1 MFRTSNPTLK
11 DRVFDSVSGSG
22 VMTLNGTIAKTGI
35 LLAVLAATSAYGW
48 IAHSMGLLILGMI
61 GGIALAIATCV
72 KPQWAPVTALLYA
85 MFEGLAV
92 GTISV
97 IYAEQMAKTQY
108 AGAVPLAIL
117 GTLAVLAVMLVLYVT
132 RIIKVNQTFMVVVF
146 GATAAIGLTYL
157 VTMLGGMF
165 FPQMWGMAIY
175 RSGPIGLLFSAV
187 VIVVAALNLALDFQ
201 TIETGIQRKAP
212 KFMEWYAGFGL
223 LVTLIWLYLEILR
236 LLSKLADRR

>member
-11 DRVFDSVSGSG
+11 DRVFESVSGSG
-22 VMTLNGTIAKTGI
+22 AMTLNGTIAKTGI
-35 LLAVLAATSAYGW
+35 LLAVLTATSAYGW
-48 IAHSMGLLILGMI
+48 MAHNIALLILGLI
-61 GGIALAIATCV
+61 GGIALAIATSF
-72 KPQWAPVTALLYA
+72 KPQWAPVTAVLYA

-117 GTLAVLAVMLVLYVT
+117 GTLVVLAVMLVLYVT
-132 RIIKVNQTFMVVVF
+132 RIIKVNQTFMVVVI

-165 FPQMWGMAIY
+165 FPQMWGLAIY
-175 RSGPIGLLFSAV
+175 RSGPIGLLFSAA
-187 VIVVAALNLALDFQ
+187 VIVVAALNLAIDFQ
-201 TIETGIQRKAP
+201 TIETGIQRRAP